1 MNCPKC
7 GFLQLEGSQCPR
19 CGLVFAHYHA
29 AEKTQRHKPEYVNAP
44 AKPARGHLR
53 RFYRIFCWIS
63 LAGLIAVIVL
73 ILRASEPPRI
83 VVTPDSSQHAE
94 AKIHA
99 FQSDAQ
105 QGMGKKLS
113 LDESELNGWISENLM
128 LKKSPDSASVSPGM
142 NPEPTSRT
150 RNATASDAL
159 DSISPEQIQSSI
171 RDVKI
176 KLMEDAMHLYAI
188 FDAHGM
194 DLSLEL
200 EGRLLV
206 RDGYMRLE
214 PTSGKLGSLPLTA
227 RMLQRVADRIF
238 DSPENKEKFRLPPD
252 IRDIRIEDARLVVT
266 SR

>member
-7 GFLQLEGSQCPR
+7 GFLQLEGPQCPR

-29 AEKTQRHKPEYVNAP
+29 AEKTQQHKPEHVNTP
-44 AKPARGHLR
+44 AKPANGHLR
-53 RFYRIFCWIS
+53 RYYRIFCWVS

-73 ILRASEPPRI
+73 ILHASEPPRI
-83 VVTPDSSQHAE
+83 AVTPDASQHAE

-99 FQSDAQ
+99 FQLDAQ
-105 QGMGKKLS
+105 QGTGKKLT
-113 LDESELNGWISENLM
+113 LDESELNGWISENLR
-128 LKKSPDSASVSPGM
+128 LQKSPDSASTQPDIPASQA
-142 NPEPTSRT
+142 
-150 RNATASDAL
+150 RNANASDAL

>member
-29 AEKTQRHKPEYVNAP
+29 AEKTQRPKPEYVITP

-53 RFYRIFCWIS
+53 RFYTIFCWVS

-73 ILRASEPPRI
+73 ILRTSEPPRI
-83 VVTPDSSQHAE
+83 VVTPDASQHAE

-99 FQSDAQ
+99 FQLDAQ
-105 QGMGKKLS
+105 RGMGKKLS

-128 LKKSPDSASVSPGM
+128 LKSPDSASTSSTM
-142 NPEPTSRT
+142 NPESPSQA
-150 RNATASDAL
+150 RNPTASDAL

-200 EGRLLV
+200 EGQLLV

-227 RMLQRVADRIF
+227 GMLQRVADRIF
-238 DSPENKEKFRLPPD
+238 DSAENKEKFRLPPD
-252 IRDIRIEDARLVVT
+252 IRDIRIEDAHLIVT